1 MKLAEDLKKAVLQ
14 AAMQGKLTKQL
25 ESDSNIFELLKT
37 VEQTKRQLLER
48 KEIKLEKFG
57 DQVGNYDIPKNWAV
71 VKLGTISGVITKQ
84 TGFDYT
90 SHIKPFL
97 LEEHK
102 EDTIPMVQTKNFK
115 GKKFDLETDYYIPL
129 SIAENFP
136 KILLRGKCLLFS
148 IVGASIGNVGLYDS
162 DVLAMIGGAICKV
175 SLIDPCF
182 YDYLFY
188 YLQSNEGYK
197 QIMKNYK
204 STAQGTIT
212 VQDVREID
220 VLRPPI
226 EEQQRIVEKLNQI
239 LPLIDEYGKEE
250 DELIALCKNFPEEM
264 KKSVLQSAMQ
274 GKLTEQLETDS
285 SVDELLKKIAD
296 EKAKLIKEGKIRK
309 DTTKAGASGRAL
321 AEITEDEIPFD
332 IPENWRWIKLGNIG
346 TFLRGS
352 GIKRAE
358 TVSEGLP
365 CIRYGE
371 LYTTYK
377 ERFSKVKTF
386 VPKSI
391 YDKSFKIEKNDI
403 CMALTGENKFD
414 IALAAVYQ
422 GETPIAMG
430 GDMTRFRLIYGNPL
444 YFVYAI
450 NSTYGI
456 NCKQKLATGDI
467 ICHISNDKL
476 ANIPFPLPPIE
487 EQQRIVEKLN
497 SILPIIDSMA
507 FYGTKKKAGRPKQEE
522 ALAFIS
528 SLLGT
533 NKSTD
538 SKPVN
543 PEITELKAKEELP
556 AIVKKYAS
564 LMGVSYNRITI
575 RHQKTRW
582 GSCTKTGNLSFNCLL
597 MKMPENVRDYVIIH
611 ELAHRKELNHST
623 KFWTIV
629 AEYCPW
635 YKEAKQWL
643 KDNGQE
649 LMER

>member
-37 VEQTKRQLLER
+37 VEQTKKQLLER
-48 KEIKLEKFG
+48 KEIKLEKFD
-57 DQVGNYDIPKNWAV
+57 DQVGDYDIPKNWAV

-97 LEEHK
+97 VEEHK

-136 KILLRGKCLLFS
+136 KIVLRGKCLLFS

-188 YLQSNEGYK
+188 YLQSHEGYK

-220 VLRPPI
+220 VLLPPI

-250 DELIALCKNFPEEM
+250 DELITLCQKFPEEM

-274 GKLTEQLETDS
+274 GKLTKQLETDS
-285 SVDELLKKIAD
+285 SVDEMISSIQYEARL
-296 EKAKLIKEGKIRK
+296 ENCSEKLIL
-309 DTTKAGASGRAL
+309 DAMDFTL
-321 AEITEDEIPFD
+321 PD
-332 IPENWRWIKLGNIG
+332 NWRFIKLNEIVRFVDYRGKTPHKINKGVFLITASNIKQGFMDYTRKEYISEEEYLDRMSRGVTRKGDLLFTTEAPMGNASICNLDKTSCGQRIITFQKYSDHSINLEYLMFCILSPDFQAELLDNATG
-346 TFLRGS
+346 TTAK
-352 GIKRAE
+352 GIK
-358 TVSEGLP
+358 G
-365 CIRYGE
+365 
-371 LYTTYK
+371 K
-377 ERFSKVKTF
+377 
-386 VPKSI
+386 
-391 YDKSFKIEKNDI
+391 
-403 CMALTGENKFD
+403 
-414 IALAAVYQ
+414 
-422 GETPIAMG
+422 
-430 GDMTRFRLIYGNPL
+430 
-444 YFVYAI
+444 
-450 NSTYGI
+450 
-456 NCKQKLATGDI
+456 KLK
-467 ICHISNDKL
+467 HL
-476 ANIPFPLPPIE
+476 LLPLPPIE

-497 SILPIIDSMA
+497 TILPIIDSMSV
-507 FYGTKKKAGRPKQEE
+507 YGTKKKAGRPKQEE

-533 NKSTD
+533 NKFTD
-538 SKPVN
+538 SKSVS
-543 PEITELKAKEELP
+543 PEITELTSKAKVELP
-556 AIVKKYAS
+556 AIVQKYAD
-564 LMGVSYNRITI
+564 LMGVTYNRITI

-582 GSCTKTGNLSFNCLL
+582 GSCTKTGNLSFNCLI
-597 MKMPENVRDYVIIH
+597 MKMPETVRDYVIVH

-629 AEYCPW
+629 SEYCPW
-635 YKEAKQWL
+635 YKDSKQWL
-643 KDNGQE
+643 KDNGSS
-649 LMER
+649 LLS

>member
-48 KEIKLEKFG
+48 KEIKLEKFD

-220 VLRPPI
+220 VLLPPI

-250 DELIALCKNFPEEM
+250 DELITLCQNFPEEM

-274 GKLTEQLETDS
+274 GKLTKQLKTDS
-285 SVDELLKKIAD
+285 SVDELLKKIAE
-296 EKAKLIKEGKIRK
+296 EKAKFIAEGKIQKNKLWSNKVEFKEPLFEIPYNWKFVRFGEIMLSRDNERK
-309 DTTKAGASGRAL
+309 PVSSHERMHKEKIYDYYGASGVIDKTDDYL
-321 AEITEDEIPFD
+321 FDKDLMLIGEDGA
-332 IPENWRWIKLGNIG
+332 NL
-346 TFLRGS
+346 
-352 GIKRAE
+352 
-358 TVSEGLP
+358 
-365 CIRYGE
+365 
-371 LYTTYK
+371 
-377 ERFSKVKTF
+377 
-386 VPKSI
+386 
-391 YDKSFKIEKNDI
+391 
-403 CMALTGENKFD
+403 LTRS
-414 IALAAVYQ
+414 
-422 GETPIAMG
+422 TPIAFIARG
-430 GDMTRFRLIYGNPL
+430 KYWVNNHAHVLDVCAGLNLEYITL
-444 YFVYAI
+444 YI
-450 NSTYGI
+450 NSI
-456 NCKQKLATGDI
+456 SLAPYVTGTAQPKMNQENMNAI
-467 ICHISNDKL
+467 WI
-476 ANIPFPLPPIE
+476 PLPPIE

-497 SILPIIDSMA
+497 QILPLIDSMSV
-507 FYGTKKKAGRPKQEE
+507 YGTKKKAGRPKQEE

-533 NKSTD
+533 QKSSD
-538 SKPVN
+538 SKPVS
-543 PEITELKAKEELP
+543 PEILELKAKAKEELP
-556 AIVKKYAS
+556 AIVKKYAG
-564 LMGVSYNRITI
+564 LMGVTYNRITI

-611 ELAHRKELNHST
+611 ELAHLKELNHST
-623 KFWTIV
+623 KFWAIV

-635 YKEAKQWL
+635 YKDAKLWL
-643 KDNGQE
+643 KENGE
-649 LMER
+649 NLFLL

>member
-37 VEQTKRQLLER
+37 VEQTKKQLLER
-48 KEIKLEKFG
+48 KEIKLEKFD
-57 DQVGNYDIPKNWAV
+57 DQVGDYDIPKNWAV

-97 LEEHK
+97 VEEHK

-136 KILLRGKCLLFS
+136 KIVLRGKCLLFS

-188 YLQSNEGYK
+188 YLQSHEGYK

-220 VLRPPI
+220 VLLPPI

-250 DELIALCKNFPEEM
+250 DELITLCQKFPEEM

-274 GKLTEQLETDS
+274 GKLTKQLETDS
-285 SVDELLKKIAD
+285 SVDEMISSIQYEARL
-296 EKAKLIKEGKIRK
+296 ENCSEKLIL
-309 DTTKAGASGRAL
+309 DAMDFTL
-321 AEITEDEIPFD
+321 PD
-332 IPENWRWIKLGNIG
+332 NWRFIKLNEIVRFVDYRGKTPHKINKGVFLITASNIKQGFMDYTRKEYISEEEYLDRMSRGVTRKGDLLFTTEAPMGNASICNLDKTSCGQRIITFQKYSDHSINLEYLMFCILSPDFQAELLDNATG
-346 TFLRGS
+346 TTAK
-352 GIKRAE
+352 GIK
-358 TVSEGLP
+358 G
-365 CIRYGE
+365 
-371 LYTTYK
+371 K
-377 ERFSKVKTF
+377 
-386 VPKSI
+386 
-391 YDKSFKIEKNDI
+391 
-403 CMALTGENKFD
+403 
-414 IALAAVYQ
+414 
-422 GETPIAMG
+422 
-430 GDMTRFRLIYGNPL
+430 
-444 YFVYAI
+444 
-450 NSTYGI
+450 
-456 NCKQKLATGDI
+456 KLK
-467 ICHISNDKL
+467 HL
-476 ANIPFPLPPIE
+476 LLPLPPIE

-497 SILPIIDSMA
+497 TILPIIDSMSV
-507 FYGTKKKAGRPKQEE
+507 YGTKKKAGRPKQEE

-533 NKSTD
+533 NKFTD
-538 SKPVN
+538 SKSVS
-543 PEITELKAKEELP
+543 PEITELTSKAKVELP
-556 AIVKKYAS
+556 AIVQKYAD
-564 LMGVSYNRITI
+564 LMGVTYNRITI
-575 RHQKTRW
+575 RHQQTPW
-582 GSCTKTGNLSFNCLL
+582 DSCTKTGNLTFNCLI
-597 MKMPENVRDYVIIH
+597 MKMPETVRDYVIVH

-629 AEYCPW
+629 SEYCPW
-635 YKEAKQWL
+635 YKDSKQWL
-643 KDNGQE
+643 KDNGSS
-649 LMER
+649 LLS

>member
-14 AAMQGKLTKQL
+14 AAMHGKLTKQL
-25 ESDSNIFELLKT
+25 ESDSNIFELLKS

-48 KEIKLEKFG
+48 KEIKLEKFDDQLG
-57 DQVGNYDIPKNWAV
+57 DYDIPKNWAV

-97 LEEHK
+97 VEEQK

-162 DVLAMIGGAICKV
+162 NVLAMIGGAICKV
-175 SLIDPCF
+175 SLIEPCF

-220 VLRPPI
+220 VLLPPI
-226 EEQQRIVEKLNQI
+226 EEQQRIVDKLNQI

-250 DELIALCKNFPEEM
+250 DELIALCQKFPEEM

-274 GKLTEQLETDS
+274 GKLTEQLESDS

-296 EKAKLIKEGKIRK
+296 EKAKLIAEGKIK
-309 DTTKAGASGRAL
+309 KEKPI
-321 AEITEDEIPFD
+321 AEITEEEIPFD
-332 IPENWRWIKLGNIG
+332 IPDNWRWTRLRSIVYSRGQKTPDKKFSYIDIGSINNQKQTLSEKENI
-346 TFLRGS
+346 
-352 GIKRAE
+352 IDVKDAPCRA
-358 TVSEGLP
+358 
-365 CIRYGE
+365 R
-371 LYTTYK
+371 
-377 ERFSKVKTF
+377 
-386 VPKSI
+386 
-391 YDKSFKIEKNDI
+391 KIVAKNDVI
-403 CMALTGENKFD
+403 YSTVRPYLHNMCIIDKDFSE
-414 IALAAVYQ
+414 
-422 GETPIAMG
+422 EPIASTG
-430 GDMTRFRLIYGNPL
+430 FAVMTCIKVLPEFLLKYLLSPDFDAYANDHENSKGVAYP
-444 YFVYAI
+444 AI
-450 NSTYGI
+450 NDDRLY
-456 NCKQKLATGDI
+456 KAL
-467 ICHISNDKL
+467 
-476 ANIPFPLPPIE
+476 IPIPPVE

-497 SILPIIDSMA
+497 AILPIIDSMA
-507 FYGTKKKAGRPKQEE
+507 VYGTKKKAGRPKQEE

-538 SKPVN
+538 LKPVTS
-543 PEITELKAKEELP
+543 EILELTAKAKEELP
-556 AIVKKYAS
+556 AIVNKYAE
-564 LMGVSYNRITI
+564 LMDVTFNRITI

-582 GSCTKTGNLSFNCLL
+582 GSCTKTGNLSFNCLIL
-597 MKMPENVRDYVIIH
+597 KMPENVRDYVIVH

-643 KDNGQE
+643 KDNGNR
-649 LMER
+649 LLN

>member
-48 KEIKLEKFG
+48 KEIKLEKFD

-136 KILLRGKCLLFS
+136 KIVLRGKCLLFS

-220 VLRPPI
+220 VLLPPIEEQQRIVDKLNQILPLIDEYGKEEDELITLCQNFPEEMKKSVLQSAMQGKLTKQLKTDSSVDELLKKIAEEKAKFIAEGKIQKNKLWSNKVEFKEPLFEIPYNWKFVRFGEIMLSRDNERKPVSSHERMHKEKIYDYYGASGVIDKTDDYLFDKDLMLIGEDGANLLTRSTPIAFIARGKYWVNNHAHVLDVCAGLNLEYITLYINSISLAPYVTGTAQPKMNQENMNAIWIPLPPI

-239 LPLIDEYGKEE
+239 LPLIDS
-250 DELIALCKNFPEEM
+250 M
-264 KKSVLQSAMQ
+264 SV
-274 GKLTEQLETDS
+274 
-285 SVDELLKKIAD
+285 
-296 EKAKLIKEGKIRK
+296 
-309 DTTKAGASGRAL
+309 
-321 AEITEDEIPFD
+321 
-332 IPENWRWIKLGNIG
+332 
-346 TFLRGS
+346 
-352 GIKRAE
+352 
-358 TVSEGLP
+358 
-365 CIRYGE
+365 
-371 LYTTYK
+371 
-377 ERFSKVKTF
+377 
-386 VPKSI
+386 
-391 YDKSFKIEKNDI
+391 
-403 CMALTGENKFD
+403 
-414 IALAAVYQ
+414 
-422 GETPIAMG
+422 
-430 GDMTRFRLIYGNPL
+430 
-444 YFVYAI
+444 
-450 NSTYGI
+450 
-456 NCKQKLATGDI
+456 
-467 ICHISNDKL
+467 
-476 ANIPFPLPPIE
+476 
-487 EQQRIVEKLN
+487 
-497 SILPIIDSMA
+497 
-507 FYGTKKKAGRPKQEE
+507 YGTKKKAGRPKQEE

-533 NKSTD
+533 QKSSD
-538 SKPVN
+538 SKPVS
-543 PEITELKAKEELP
+543 PEILELKAKAKEELP
-556 AIVKKYAS
+556 AIVKKYAD

-611 ELAHRKELNHST
+611 ELAHRKELNHSS
-623 KFWTIV
+623 KYWAIV

-635 YKEAKQWL
+635 YKDAKLWL
-643 KDNGQE
+643 KDNGSS
-649 LMER
+649 LLS

>member
-14 AAMQGKLTKQL
+14 AAMQGKLTTQL
-25 ESDSNIFELLKT
+25 ESDSNIFELLKS
-37 VEQTKRQLLER
+37 VEQTKKQLLER
-48 KEIKLEKFG
+48 KEIKLEKF
-57 DQVGNYDIPKNWAV
+57 DNQVGDYDIPKNWAV

-97 LEEHK
+97 VEEHK

-136 KILLRGKCLLFS
+136 KIVLRGKCLLFS

-220 VLRPPI
+220 VLLPPI

-250 DELIALCKNFPEEM
+250 AELITLCQNFPEEM

-296 EKAKLIKEGKIRK
+296 EKAKLIEEGKIK
-309 DTTKAGASGRAL
+309 KEKPL
-321 AEITEDEIPFD
+321 AEITEEEIPFD
-332 IPENWRWIKLGNIG
+332 IPENWRWERWGNLSNSIQYGFNASAISSGYAKMVRISDIQDNKILWDTVPYCDISEAEYEKYKLNNSDLLFARTGG
-346 TFLRGS
+346 TVGKSVLVS
-352 GIKRAE
+352 GLTERSVYA
-358 TVSEGLP
+358 GYL
-365 CIRYGE
+365 IRSHYNLNLNPQYLKYFME
-371 LYTTYK
+371 
-377 ERFSKVKTF
+377 
-386 VPKSI
+386 
-391 YDKSFKIEKNDI
+391 
-403 CMALTGENKFD
+403 C
-414 IALAAVYQ
+414 
-422 GETPIAMG
+422 
-430 GDMTRFRLIYGNPL
+430 PL
-444 YFVYAI
+444 YW
-450 NSTYGI
+450 NQLTQGTTKGCQP
-456 NCKQKLATGDI
+456 NCNGQTLSQMI
-467 ICHISNDKL
+467 V
-476 ANIPFPLPPIE
+476 PLPPIE

-497 SILPIIDSMA
+497 TILPIIDSMA
-507 FYGTKKKAGRPKQEE
+507 VYGTKKRAGRPKQEE
-522 ALAFIS
+522 ALAFVS

-538 SKPVN
+538 SKTVT
-543 PEITELKAKEELP
+543 PEILELTSKAKEELP
-556 AIVKKYAS
+556 VIVKKYAD
-564 LMGVSYNRITI
+564 LMGITYNRITI

-582 GSCTKTGNLSFNCLL
+582 GSCTKTGNLSFNCLIL
-597 MKMPENVRDYVIIH
+597 KMPENVRDYVIVH
-611 ELAHRKELNHST
+611 ELAHRRELNHST

-635 YKEAKQWL
+635 YKDAKQWL
-643 KDNGQE
+643 KENGQE
-649 LMER
+649 LMGLN

>member
-37 VEQTKRQLLER
+37 VEQTKKQLLER
-48 KEIKLEKFG
+48 KEIKLEKFD
-57 DQVGNYDIPKNWAV
+57 DQVGDYDIPKNWAV
-71 VKLGTISGVITKQ
+71 VKLGTISGIITKQ

-97 LEEHK
+97 VEEHK

-136 KILLRGKCLLFS
+136 KIVLRGKCLLFS

-188 YLQSNEGYK
+188 YLQSHEGYK

-220 VLRPPI
+220 VLLPPI

-250 DELIALCKNFPEEM
+250 DELITLCQKFPEEM

-274 GKLTEQLETDS
+274 GKLTKQLESDS

-296 EKAKLIKEGKIRK
+296 EKAKLIEEGKIK
-309 DTTKAGASGRAL
+309 KEKPL
-321 AEITEDEIPFD
+321 AEITEEEIPFD
-332 IPENWRWIKLGNIG
+332 IPENWRWARLRSIVYSRGQKTPDKKFSYIDIGSINNQKQTLSENENI
-346 TFLRGS
+346 
-352 GIKRAE
+352 IDAKDAPCRA
-358 TVSEGLP
+358 
-365 CIRYGE
+365 R
-371 LYTTYK
+371 
-377 ERFSKVKTF
+377 
-386 VPKSI
+386 
-391 YDKSFKIEKNDI
+391 KIVAKNDVI
-403 CMALTGENKFD
+403 YSTVRPYLHNMCIIDKDFSE
-414 IALAAVYQ
+414 
-422 GETPIAMG
+422 EPIASTG
-430 GDMTRFRLIYGNPL
+430 FAVMTCIKVLPEFLLKYLLSPDFDAYANDHENSKGVAYP
-444 YFVYAI
+444 AI
-450 NSTYGI
+450 NDDRLY
-456 NCKQKLATGDI
+456 KAL
-467 ICHISNDKL
+467 
-476 ANIPFPLPPIE
+476 IPIPPIE

-497 SILPIIDSMA
+497 TILPIIDSMSV
-507 FYGTKKKAGRPKQEE
+507 YGTKKKAGRPKQEE

-533 NKSTD
+533 KKSTD
-538 SKPVN
+538 SKSVT
-543 PEITELKAKEELP
+543 PEILELTSKAKEELP
-556 AIVKKYAS
+556 AIVKKYAD
-564 LMGVSYNRITI
+564 LMGVTYNRITI

-582 GSCTKTGNLSFNCLL
+582 GSCTKTGNLSFNCLIL
-597 MKMPENVRDYVIIH
+597 KMPETVRDYVIVH

-635 YKEAKQWL
+635 YKDAKQWL
-643 KDNGQE
+643 KNNGQE
-649 LMER
+649 LMEK

>member
-48 KEIKLEKFG
+48 KEIKLEKFD

-212 VQDVREID
+212 VHDVREID
-220 VLRPPI
+220 VLLPPI

-250 DELIALCKNFPEEM
+250 DELITLCQNFPEEM

-274 GKLTEQLETDS
+274 GKLTKQLKTDS
-285 SVDELLKKIAD
+285 SVDELLKKIAE
-296 EKAKLIKEGKIRK
+296 EKAKFIAEGKIQKNKLWSNKVEFKEPLFEIPYNWKFVRFGEIMLSRDNERK
-309 DTTKAGASGRAL
+309 PVSSHERMHKEKIYDYYGASGVIDKTDDYL
-321 AEITEDEIPFD
+321 FDKDLMLIGEDGA
-332 IPENWRWIKLGNIG
+332 NL
-346 TFLRGS
+346 
-352 GIKRAE
+352 
-358 TVSEGLP
+358 
-365 CIRYGE
+365 
-371 LYTTYK
+371 
-377 ERFSKVKTF
+377 
-386 VPKSI
+386 
-391 YDKSFKIEKNDI
+391 
-403 CMALTGENKFD
+403 LTRS
-414 IALAAVYQ
+414 
-422 GETPIAMG
+422 TPIAFIARG
-430 GDMTRFRLIYGNPL
+430 KYWVNNHAHVLDVCAGLNLEYITL
-444 YFVYAI
+444 YI
-450 NSTYGI
+450 NSI
-456 NCKQKLATGDI
+456 SLAPYVTGTAQPKMNQENMNAI
-467 ICHISNDKL
+467 WI
-476 ANIPFPLPPIE
+476 PLPPIE

-497 SILPIIDSMA
+497 QILPLIDSMSV
-507 FYGTKKKAGRPKQEE
+507 YGTKKKAGRPKQEE

-533 NKSTD
+533 QKSSD
-538 SKPVN
+538 SKPVS
-543 PEITELKAKEELP
+543 PEILELKAKAKEELP
-556 AIVKKYAS
+556 AIVKKYAG
-564 LMGVSYNRITI
+564 LMGVTYNRITI

-611 ELAHRKELNHST
+611 ELAHLKELNHST
-623 KFWTIV
+623 KFWAIV

-635 YKEAKQWL
+635 YKDAKLWL
-643 KDNGQE
+643 KENGE
-649 LMER
+649 NLFLL

>member
-14 AAMQGKLTKQL
+14 AAMQGKLTEQL
-25 ESDSNIFELLKT
+25 ESDSNIFELLKS
-37 VEQTKRQLLER
+37 VEQTKKQLLER
-48 KEIKLEKFG
+48 KEIKLEKFD
-57 DQVGNYDIPKNWAV
+57 DQVGDYDIPKNWAV

-97 LEEHK
+97 VEEHK

-136 KILLRGKCLLFS
+136 KIVLRGKCLLFS

-220 VLRPPI
+220 VLLPPI
-226 EEQQRIVEKLNQI
+226 EEQQRIIEKLNQI

-250 DELIALCKNFPEEM
+250 DELITLCQNFPEEM

-285 SVDELLKKIAD
+285 SVENMISSIKYETRL
-296 EKAKLIKEGKIRK
+296 ENCSESLIL
-309 DTTKAGASGRAL
+309 DAM
-321 AEITEDEIPFD
+321 DFD
-332 IPENWRWIKLGNIG
+332 IPKNWKFIKLNEIVRFVDYRGKTPHKIDNGVFLITASNIKKGFMDYTRKEYISEKEYLDRMSRGITRKGDLLFTTEAPMGNASICDLEKTSCGQRIITFQKYNEESINLEYLMYCILSPDFQAELLDNATG
-346 TFLRGS
+346 TTAK
-352 GIKRAE
+352 GIK
-358 TVSEGLP
+358 G
-365 CIRYGE
+365 
-371 LYTTYK
+371 K
-377 ERFSKVKTF
+377 
-386 VPKSI
+386 
-391 YDKSFKIEKNDI
+391 
-403 CMALTGENKFD
+403 
-414 IALAAVYQ
+414 
-422 GETPIAMG
+422 
-430 GDMTRFRLIYGNPL
+430 
-444 YFVYAI
+444 
-450 NSTYGI
+450 
-456 NCKQKLATGDI
+456 KLKHLRI
-467 ICHISNDKL
+467 
-476 ANIPFPLPPIE
+476 PLPPLE
-487 EQQRIVEKLN
+487 EQQRIVNKLN
-497 SILPIIDSMA
+497 EILPIIDSMEV
-507 FYGTKKKAGRPKQEE
+507 YDSKKKAGRPKQEE

-533 NKSTD
+533 QKSAD
-538 SKPVN
+538 SKPIT
-543 PEITELKAKEELP
+543 PEILELTAKAKEELP
-556 AIVKKYAS
+556 AIVKKYAE
-564 LMGVSYNRITI
+564 LMGVTYNRITI

-582 GSCTKTGNLSFNCLL
+582 GSCTKTGNLNFNCLIL
-597 MKMPENVRDYVIIH
+597 KMPENVRDYVIVH

-643 KDNGQE
+643 KDNGNK
-649 LMER
+649 LMEI

>member
-14 AAMQGKLTKQL
+14 AAMQGKLTEQL
-25 ESDSNIFELLKT
+25 ESDSNIFELLKS
-37 VEQTKRQLLER
+37 VEQTKKQLLER
-48 KEIKLEKFG
+48 KEIKLEKFD
-57 DQVGNYDIPKNWAV
+57 DQVGDYDIPKNWAV

-97 LEEHK
+97 VEEQK

-136 KILLRGKCLLFS
+136 KIVLRGKCLLFS

-220 VLRPPI
+220 VL
-226 EEQQRIVEKLNQI
+226 
-239 LPLIDEYGKEE
+239 
-250 DELIALCKNFPEEM
+250 
-264 KKSVLQSAMQ
+264 
-274 GKLTEQLETDS
+274 
-285 SVDELLKKIAD
+285 
-296 EKAKLIKEGKIRK
+296 
-309 DTTKAGASGRAL
+309 
-321 AEITEDEIPFD
+321 
-332 IPENWRWIKLGNIG
+332 
-346 TFLRGS
+346 
-352 GIKRAE
+352 
-358 TVSEGLP
+358 
-365 CIRYGE
+365 
-371 LYTTYK
+371 
-377 ERFSKVKTF
+377 
-386 VPKSI
+386 
-391 YDKSFKIEKNDI
+391 
-403 CMALTGENKFD
+403 
-414 IALAAVYQ
+414 
-422 GETPIAMG
+422 
-430 GDMTRFRLIYGNPL
+430 
-444 YFVYAI
+444 
-450 NSTYGI
+450 
-456 NCKQKLATGDI
+456 
-467 ICHISNDKL
+467 
-476 ANIPFPLPPIE
+476 LPPIE

-497 SILPIIDSMA
+497 TILPIIDSMA
-507 FYGTKKKAGRPKQEE
+507 VYGSKKKAGRPKQEE

-533 NKSTD
+533 QKSTC
-538 SKPVN
+538 SKSVS
-543 PEITELKAKEELP
+543 PETTELTSKAKVELP

-564 LMGVSYNRITI
+564 LMGVTYNRIII

-597 MKMPENVRDYVIIH
+597 MKMPENVRDYVIVH
-611 ELAHRKELNHST
+611 ELSHRKELNHST

-635 YKEAKQWL
+635 YKDSKQWL
-643 KDNGQE
+643 KKNGQE
-649 LMER
+649 LISL